1 VGVSPEVLLYRGQ
14 TVTGSR
20 VSILGGRVY
29 SGASAGSA
37 TVGWATRKWA
47 VELALLVGQPLV
59 RLRHV

>member
-1 VGVSPEVLLYRGQ
+1 
-14 TVTGSR
+14 